1 MLNNQRVDG
10 ILMVLMVIHVWWQSE
25 HIGYEIHAYENDDN
39 DHPTIWLYHPC
50 YGIWKPSPFRGSWS
64 SCTGLSDRI
73 VGCRLR
79 LAVGL
84 EEEIGRPHSA
94 EGELKSDLS
103 RWASSDQRAFRALV
117 SSPYPP
123 AICFSLGTGKWPI
136 YRWFTHFRNG
146 DSLVPELLA
155 CLWGIPKSQDVD
167 LSLIS
172 QILPNNSLSYPKWSQ
187 NSNGSQHQAWWFQS
201 LWKIRVSQLGWW
213 HSQYMES
220 HKIHVPK
227 HQPEPAKKTSQTK
240 TTANDLF
247 DPSGPMITSPP
258 PSGMVLRTLR
268 QLPQTAKF
276 FGEIT
281 ACDGGYGRGYGYI
294 YITYSIVFMGFKHQL
309 ITAVMVSLIKSYV
322 YRVI

>member
-227 HQPEPAKKTSQTK
+227 HQPEPAKKPAKQK
-240 TTANDLF
+240 
-247 DPSGPMITSPP
+247 PP
-258 PSGMVLRTLR
+258 PTTFSTQVA
-268 QLPQTAKF
+268 QWSQVHLPQGWSLER
-276 FGEIT
+276 FGSFPRPPSFLVKSLRAMEAMVEDMGI
-281 ACDGGYGRGYGYI
+281 YI
-294 YITYSIVFMGFKHQL
+294 YISPIVSYSWAL
-309 ITAVMVSLIKSYV
+309 NTNL
-322 YRVI
+322 